1 MLVTGNEI
9 LDLIPQ
15 KPPMVMVDTLFS
27 CNASKAVTG
36 LMVTK
41 ENVFVRNDLF
51 TESGLME
58 NMAQSAALMTGWLET
73 NNGSTEPVNSIGFI
87 GAIKDFRLNFLP
99 VAGSVLRTEIEVL
112 HRIGNA
118 LVIHGKVSTDGKIAA
133 ECELKIFSSSEN
145 QNS

>member
-1 MLVTGNEI
+1 
-9 LDLIPQ
+9 
-15 KPPMVMVDTLFS
+15 
-27 CNASKAVTG
+27 
-36 LMVTK
+36 MVTK